1 MWLRMPKFIDTHCFV
16 LRLDKFNATR
26 ACCMQLGE
34 SYILAL
40 HCRLPLLDS
49 GKYNHIRSRM
59 QSLTLH
65 KDLAPLPS
73 TASTARESHTSTPP
87 QRYTFSAPPELK
99 NSMPPRLYTCSAP
112 AHLHTYMPPRRYA
125 LRSARSELQSSVPSP
140 TTVTR
145 TKRWGYETR
154 EGFRCLQ
161 ERQRMLNPD
170 TLLCRKLFNTTS
182 SLGTTR

>member
-1 MWLRMPKFIDTHCFV
+1 
-16 LRLDKFNATR
+16 
-26 ACCMQLGE
+26 MQLGE

-40 HCRLPLLDS
+40 HCRPLLLDS
-49 GKYNHIRSRM
+49 GKYNHIRSRI

-87 QRYTFSAPPELK
+87 QCYTFNAPPELK

-125 LRSARSELQSSVPSP
+125 FRSAPSELQSSMPP
-140 TTVTR
+140 LRPLREQKGLVT
-145 TKRWGYETR
+145 KPEKDSGVYKKDKE
-154 EGFRCLQ
+154 C
-161 ERQRMLNPD
+161 
-170 TLLCRKLFNTTS
+170 
-182 SLGTTR
+182 